1 MVVVARRVDQC
12 RRARIRQSTSHRGI
26 ARRDDDD
33 DARRPRDRGADVTRP
48 PARVARRASRET
60 MRASAKRCAET
71 LCLAR
76 DVARASYASTSG
88 ARGRHYDGRVPV
100 DDAYPRRVVVTGLGL
115 VTPLGAE
122 ATMNWRRALA
132 GERGTRALE
141 AEDVP
146 ASERE
151 AFERRARANGGA
163 TWGAG
168 IAHDAYDGS
177 LWCEGGRLAPFVGFG
192 RCAAAEAVT
201 DAGLTFGDEAR
212 DDVGVSFG
220 AGMGGV
226 SDLTHAGG
234 LMRDGELRKL
244 SPYFVPKIL
253 ANAAAG
259 KISMDFK
266 LRGPNLAAATA
277 CATSAHCIGDAFRAL
292 QRGDASVMIAGGSEG
307 CIDLVSMSAFAK
319 ARALS
324 ASGRARPFDSR
335 RDGFV
340 MGEGA
345 GVLILETLEHARE
358 RGAKKVYAEI
368 RGYGASGDAHHV
380 TRASPDG
387 DGAARAMRAA
397 LRDAG
402 IDDPFDVGYVNAHAT
417 GTPLGDA
424 AEVRALKTVFGAEA
438 IESGAVATTST
449 KGATGHLL
457 GAAGAIEAAYTA
469 LTLHTGDVPPTCGY
483 EELDSTLGIPIVGVG
498 ARLRE
503 SARAAMSNSFGF
515 GGTNASLIFAR
526 APPLE

>member
-1 MVVVARRVDQC
+1 M
-12 RRARIRQSTSHRGI
+12 RAR
-26 ARRDDDD
+26 
-33 DARRPRDRGADVTRP
+33 
-48 PARVARRASRET
+48 
-60 MRASAKRCAET
+60 AKRCVEM
-71 LCLAR
+71 LSIAR
-76 DVARASYASTSG
+76 DVSRASRASYASTSG
-88 ARGRHYDGRVPV
+88 AFRGHYDGRVPV
-100 DDAYPRRVVVTGLGL
+100 DAAYPRRVVVTGLGL

-122 ATMNWRRALA
+122 VKVNWRHALD
-132 GERGTRALE
+132 GVEGTRALE
-141 AEDVP
+141 VGDVP
-146 ASERE
+146 ANERE
-151 AFERRARANGGA
+151 AFTRRTRGGGA
-163 TWGAG
+163 TFGAG
-168 IAHDAYDGS
+168 IAHDAYDGER
-177 LWCEGGRLAPFVGFG
+177 WCENGRLAAFVGFG
-192 RCAAAEAVT
+192 RCAAAEAVI

-226 SDLTHAGG
+226 SDLTRAGG

-259 KISMDFK
+259 RISMDFK

-292 QRGDASVMIAGGSEG
+292 QRGDASVMLAGGSEG
-307 CIDLVSMSAFAK
+307 CIDLVSMSGFAK

-324 ASGRARPFDSR
+324 ATGRARPFDSR

-387 DGAARAMRAA
+387 SGAARAMRAA

-417 GTPLGDA
+417 GTSLGDA

-438 IESGAVATTST
+438 IESGAVTTTST

-483 EELDSTLGIPIVGVG
+483 EEFDPALGIPIVAAG